1 VIDRISFDDRGLVPA
16 IVQDAGTRAVLM
28 LGYMDRE
35 AVEATL
41 RTGEVHFHSRSRGRL
56 WKKGETSGN
65 VLHLVD
71 LKLDCDADAL
81 LVEAHP
87 AGPTCHT
94 GSATCFG
101 PVKGESLASF
111 LSELAGVLRQRRRDL
126 PEGSFSA
133 QLFKG
138 GAAAIAAKLVEE
150 ANETATALRGE
161 GRDRTL
167 SELTDLLYVMLVLAT
182 HLDLR
187 PDEIRASL
195 EEKRRQA
202 PARRGRASPPQ
213 AR

>member
-1 VIDRISFDDRGLVPA
+1 VIDKVSFDDRGLVPA
-16 IVQDAGTRAVLM
+16 IVQDAGTGAVLM
-28 LGYMDRE
+28 LAYMDRE

-41 RTGEVHFHSRSRGRL
+41 RTREVHFHSRSRGRL

-71 LKLDCDADAL
+71 LRLDCDGDAL
-81 LVEAHP
+81 LVEVHP
-87 AGPTCHT
+87 AGPACHT

-101 PVKGESLASF
+101 PTNDLTLARF
-111 LSELAGVLRQRRRDL
+111 LSELAALLRERRRDL

-133 QLFKG
+133 QLFTG
-138 GAAAIAAKLVEE
+138 GASAIAEKLVEE
-150 ANETATALRGE
+150 ANEAAVALQRE
-161 GRDRTL
+161 GRGRTL

-187 PDEIRASL
+187 PDEVRASL

-202 PARRGRASPPQ
+202 PARRGQTSPL
-213 AR
+213 

>member
-1 VIDRISFDDRGLVPA
+1 VIEHIGFDGRGLVPA
-16 IVQDAGTRAVLM
+16 IVQDAATGAVLM
-28 LGYMDRE
+28 LAYMDRE

-41 RTGEVHFHSRSRGRL
+41 RTREVHFHSRSRGRL

-65 VLHLVD
+65 VLHLVE
-71 LKLDCDADAL
+71 LRLDCDGDAL

-87 AGPTCHT
+87 AGPACHT
-94 GSATCFG
+94 GNATCFG
-101 PVKGESLASF
+101 PVNDESLGRF
-111 LSELAGVLRQRRRDL
+111 LSELAALLRQRRRDL

-133 QLFKG
+133 QLFTG
-138 GAAAIAAKLVEE
+138 GAPAIAAKLVEE
-150 ANETATALRGE
+150 ANETAAALRGE
-161 GRDRTL
+161 GRERTL

-202 PARRGRASPPQ
+202 PARRGPPSPP
-213 AR
+213 

>member
-1 VIDRISFDDRGLVPA
+1 MSFDERGLVPA
-16 IVQDAGTRAVLM
+16 IVQDAGTGAVLM
-28 LGYMDRE
+28 LAYMDRE

-41 RTGEVHFHSRSRGRL
+41 RTREVHFHSRSRGRL

-71 LKLDCDADAL
+71 LRLDCDGDAL
-81 LVEAHP
+81 LVEVHP
-87 AGPTCHT
+87 AGPACHT

-101 PVKGESLASF
+101 PTNDLTLARF
-111 LSELAGVLRQRRRDL
+111 LSELAALLRERRRDL

-133 QLFKG
+133 QLFTG
-138 GAAAIAAKLVEE
+138 GASAIAEKLVEE
-150 ANETATALRGE
+150 ANEAAVALQSE
-161 GRDRTL
+161 GRGRTL

-195 EEKRRQA
+195 EEKRRQT
-202 PARRGRASPPQ
+202 PARRGRTSPL
-213 AR
+213 

>member
-1 VIDRISFDDRGLVPA
+1 MSFDERGLVPA
-16 IVQDAGTRAVLM
+16 IVQDAATGAVLM
-28 LGYMDRE
+28 LAYMDRE

-41 RTGEVHFHSRSRGRL
+41 RTREVHFHSRSRGRL

-71 LKLDCDADAL
+71 LRLDCDGDAL
-81 LVEAHP
+81 LVEVHP
-87 AGPTCHT
+87 AGPACHT

-101 PVKGESLASF
+101 PTNDLTLARF
-111 LSELAGVLRQRRRDL
+111 LSELAALLRERRRDL

-133 QLFKG
+133 QLFTG
-138 GAAAIAAKLVEE
+138 GASAIAEKLVEE
-150 ANETATALRGE
+150 ANEAAVALQRE
-161 GRDRTL
+161 GRGRTL

-187 PDEIRASL
+187 PDEVRASL

-202 PARRGRASPPQ
+202 PARRGQTSPL
-213 AR
+213 

>member
-1 VIDRISFDDRGLVPA
+1 MIPSDRIAFDERGLVPA
-16 IVQDAGTRAVLM
+16 IVQDAGTGAVLM
-28 LGYMDRE
+28 LAYMDRE
-35 AVEATL
+35 ALDATL
-41 RTGEVHFHSRSRGRL
+41 RTREVHFHSRSRGLL

-71 LKLDCDADAL
+71 LRLDCDGDAL
-81 LVEAHP
+81 LVEVHP

-101 PVKGESLASF
+101 PANDESLGRF
-111 LSELAGVLRQRRRDL
+111 LSELSALLRQRQRDR
-126 PEGSFSA
+126 PPRSFSA
-133 QLFKG
+133 QLFTG
-138 GAAAIAAKLVEE
+138 GAPMIAAKLVEE
-150 ANETATALRGE
+150 ANETAFALRDE
-161 GRDRTL
+161 GRARTL

-202 PARRGRASPPQ
+202 PARRGPPSPP
-213 AR
+213 